1 MHTRLT
7 ATLLSITI
15 ASCQATPQSQASP
28 DTPPAPSPEP
38 IVEDLI
44 ARKDQ
49 LQLCQNVPFDP
60 DLARKNAQVHALGDN
75 QFLVTV
81 VCGIR
86 EGQYIHENY
95 RYETSTPPIVTP
107 LTVAFR
113 KINTNGEITRT
124 IGRTVE
130 GAGQY
135 DPTTQ
140 TLKITTL
147 FDQLGDCGMVGFY
160 HLSPTLPTFEIQKLL
175 AKPDCSTG
183 YVIPKTI
190 PKCIPSPQPSPPPA
204 GNKDRAT
211 PH

>member
-1 MHTRLT
+1 MKTPLLLLT
-7 ATLLSITI
+7 TPSIGLTI
-15 ASCQATPQSQASP
+15 ASCQPPQTSLPQSQTIPATSAP
-28 DTPPAPSPEP
+28 LNDAPKPAPDP
-38 IVEDLI
+38 ILEDLI

-49 LQLCQNVPFDP
+49 LQLCQNVPFEP
-60 DLARKNAQVHALGDN
+60 DLARKNTQIHPLTDN

-81 VCGIR
+81 VCGIVQ
-86 EGQYIHENY
+86 GQYMHENY

-113 KINTNGEITRT
+113 KINTNGETTTT
-124 IGRTVE
+124 IVRTVE
-130 GAGQY
+130 GAGEY

-160 HLSPTLPTFEIQKLL
+160 QLNQTTFEIQKLL

-183 YVIPKTI
+183 YLD
-190 PKCIPSPQPSPPPA
+190 PQDYPQVYP
-204 GNKDRAT
+204 
-211 PH
+211 